1 MIRRNNRDLA
11 WTPDAPGHANIKHN
25 LSARLGSAWLML
37 CVDADLGVESYILD
51 EAFSAL
57 RGNTRAAS
65 DAAPRPLVLCAG
77 LRLFRTKR

>member
-11 WTPDAPGHANIKHN
+11 WTPEAPGYANIKHD

-37 CVDADLGVESYILD
+37 CVDADLGVESKVLD

-57 RGNTRAAS
+57 RGSTRDAA
-65 DAAPRPLVLCAG
+65 DDAPRPRVLRAG
-77 LRLFRTKR
+77 LRLFRAKR